1 MQVQYIQD
9 RINERMERE
18 FPSLQLQMEVHRINM
33 SIASRNDVTSES
45 TKLNLERILGQEL
58 IQK

>member
-18 FPSLQLQMEVHRINM
+18 FPDLQLHMEVHRINM
-33 SIASRNDVTSES
+33 TIVSGNDVTSEP
-45 TKLNLERILGQEL
+45 TEL
-58 IQK
+58 ILSESWDKK